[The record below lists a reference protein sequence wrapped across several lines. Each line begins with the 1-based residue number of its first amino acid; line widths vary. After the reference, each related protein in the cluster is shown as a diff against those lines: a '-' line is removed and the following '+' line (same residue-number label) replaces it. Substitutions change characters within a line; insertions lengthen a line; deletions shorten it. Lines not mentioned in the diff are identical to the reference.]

1 MRRSISIAAGALA
14 TVGGLMA
21 LTPSSNAA
29 PPDKVTICH
38 GTASES
44 NPYVE
49 VTVSAA
55 SFKDGH
61 FDDGPENKSHG
72 DQNHPDFVLEEG
84 RSCDDGPGG
93 GTDGSSDGGYE
104 DGGTDGGSDAGTDG
118 STDGGG
124 TSGGFG

>member
-1 MRRSISIAAGALA
+1 MKRSISIAAGVLA

-29 PPDKVTICH
+29 PPEKVTICH

-44 NPYVE
+44 HPYVE
-49 VTVSAA
+49 ITVSAA

-61 FDDGPENKSHG
+61 FDDGPDNKSHG
-72 DQNHPDFVLEEG
+72 DKNHPDFVLEEG
-84 RSCDDGPGG
+84 RTCGDGPGG
-93 GTDGSSDGGYE
+93 GTDGSSDGGYG
-104 DGGTDGGSDAGTDG
+104 DDGSDAGTTDG
-118 STDGGG
+118 GTDGGG